1 MLRTALLRDPDF
13 FPALV
18 TLAQWLEASGR
29 GAEATALLDN
39 ALQTNPKAALLQH
52 SQGLALIRAGQPGQ
66 AMTALQKAVKLEP
79 DNGQYRYVL
88 AVALHQSGQVDQAC
102 EQMEELLKRQP
113 AFRDARLALIQFYLD
128 SGQEPKAQVVL
139 QAWKKINPED
149 VALK

>member
-1 MLRTALLRDPDF
+1 
-13 FPALV
+13 
-18 TLAQWLEASGR
+18 
-29 GAEATALLDN
+29 
-39 ALQTNPKAALLQH
+39 
-52 SQGLALIRAGQPGQ
+52 
-66 AMTALQKAVKLEP
+66 MTALQKAVKLEP